1 MMKVLI
7 QWWAT
12 VKDHEGINQILGRD
26 PAGNVSDGYLVDDSA
41 EQLTMP
47 FQDCIILQLF
57 YNGSEEEGREN
68 FQKFYD
74 LSE

>member
-1 MMKVLI
+1 MEVLI

-12 VKDHEGINQILGRD
+12 VNDHEGILQFLGRD
-26 PAGNVSDGYLVDDSA
+26 PAGNVSDGYFIADSA
-41 EQLTMP
+41 KQLTILL
-47 FQDCIILQLF
+47 QDFILLTLF
-57 YNGSEEEGREN
+57 YNGSEEEGRKN